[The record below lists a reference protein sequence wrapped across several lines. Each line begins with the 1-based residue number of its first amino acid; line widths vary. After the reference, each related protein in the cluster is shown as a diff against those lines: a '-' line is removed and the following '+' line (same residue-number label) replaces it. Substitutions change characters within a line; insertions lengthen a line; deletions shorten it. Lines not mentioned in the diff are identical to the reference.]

1 MESEGHHLALQLH
14 PRPESSAS
22 PDAAEP
28 QCNSLKHHCLG
39 VPVNRP
45 VRQLHTRTQAHSLL
59 GDRTRDCRM
68 VAVRRIYNLEVGEV

>member
-59 GDRTRDCRM
+59 GTGQGI
-68 VAVRRIYNLEVGEV
+68 VGWLLLEEYIIWK